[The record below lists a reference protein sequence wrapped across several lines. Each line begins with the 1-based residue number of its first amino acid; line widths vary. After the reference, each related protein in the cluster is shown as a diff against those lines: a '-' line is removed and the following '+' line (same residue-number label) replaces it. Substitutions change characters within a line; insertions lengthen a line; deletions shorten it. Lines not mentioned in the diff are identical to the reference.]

1 MSLFSELDVYH
12 DSAERSAAINMAID
26 EALLEQATRP
36 LLRFYRWDHPAL
48 SFGYFGQY
56 EDVAE
61 YATERDMVRRWTG
74 GGIVFHG
81 DDLTYTIV
89 IPEAAEL
96 FASSSKAIYS
106 VIHLALRD
114 ALIAGGN
121 GVELATAEAPE
132 KSEACFASP
141 VIADVLLNG
150 HKVAGA
156 AHRRTRRGLLHQGS
170 IQNIDVSTELASAFA
185 NRLSGKCTEQQI
197 SPRLCTR
204 AGEIATLK
212 YGTDSWLRRR

>member
-1 MSLFSELDVYH
+1 MSLFGELDVYH

-36 LLRFYRWDHPAL
+36 LLRFYRWNHPAL

-56 EDVAE
+56 EDVAK

-81 DDLTYTIV
+81 DDLTYAIV
-89 IPEAAEL
+89 IPETAEL

-114 ALIAGGN
+114 ALIAGGT
-121 GVELATAEAPE
+121 GVELATAEAAQ

-150 HKVAGA
+150 HKVAGG

-170 IQNIDVSTELASAFA
+170 IQNIDVSTELAAAFA
-185 NRLSGKCTEQQI
+185 NRLSGECIERQI

-204 AGEIATLK
+204 ADEIATLK